1 MGRRKAARSQ
11 KDKDKDYISEMEM
24 CEPQDEDYDD
34 EEINQHT
41 ANILKRSNEGHEE
54 NADRV
59 KTGNL
64 KIVTANGSDNAIFR
78 REISTPINGTVK
90 TALEELDNSSRATE
104 RLKTRTP
111 LEEEGQQ
118 LLHERFVS
126 RCNEDIRARPLMNAH
141 SHMEGNDR
149 QRTSEHNG
157 PDKDIFR
164 RPERYIE
171 NMHYQNTRFQ
181 DFQDCSGQGDRVS
194 NRKQTDKEVQNSGQQ
209 THTDKRTCMLH
220 QGKK

>member
-41 ANILKRSNEGHEE
+41 ANIMKRSNEGHEE
-54 NADRV
+54 NADRM

-64 KIVTANGSDNAIFR
+64 KIFTASSDNAIFR
-78 REISTPINGTVK
+78 REISTPINGTVM
-90 TALEELDNSSRATE
+90 TALEELDNSSRASGGLQTIEEESGCMDQHSTE

-111 LEEEGQQ
+111 LEAEGQQ

-126 RCNEDIRARPLMNAH
+126 RCNEDIRGLDH
-141 SHMEGNDR
+141 
-149 QRTSEHNG
+149 
-157 PDKDIFR
+157 
-164 RPERYIE
+164 
-171 NMHYQNTRFQ
+171 
-181 DFQDCSGQGDRVS
+181 
-194 NRKQTDKEVQNSGQQ
+194 
-209 THTDKRTCMLH
+209 
-220 QGKK
+220 